1 MESNGSWFGFDPARF
16 FCWIPRL
23 VFMSLCFQMKSFLIF
38 ISFIFA
44 GFATA
49 QDLSTLSE
57 LMETAWPKNRTIN
70 VVFHGHSV
78 PAGFHKTPEVKTFE
92 SYPHL
97 VHLKL
102 KEQYPKAVINVI
114 TTAIGGET
122 SISGAARFERDVLS
136 LKPDI
141 IFIDY
146 ALNDRRPPADKVE
159 AAWLEMI
166 AAAKKAN
173 VPVVLLTP
181 TGDSSAKLEDPDDA
195 LNQRAVLIRKIAGEQ
210 KVLLGDVFA
219 AWVSEV
225 KKGTPQTDLL
235 SQVNHPN
242 LRGHMLAAET
252 IFKVIQDAGLKK

>member
-1 MESNGSWFGFDPARF
+1 
-16 FCWIPRL
+16 
-23 VFMSLCFQMKSFLIF
+23 MKSYLIILSFL
-38 ISFIFA
+38 FA
-44 GFATA
+44 GFVKA
-49 QDLSTLSE
+49 QDLSPLAE
-57 LMETAWPKNRTIN
+57 LMKTAWPKNRTIN

-97 VHLKL
+97 VHVKL
-102 KEQYPKAVINVI
+102 KEQFPKAVINVI

-122 SISGAARFERDVLS
+122 SIPGAARFERDVMS

-146 ALNDRRPPADKVE
+146 ALNDRRQPADKVE

-181 TGDSSAKLEDPDDA
+181 TGDSSAKLDDPNDR
-195 LNQRAVLIRKIAGEQ
+195 LNERAEMIRRIAREQ
-210 KVLLGDVFA
+210 NVLLGDVFA
-219 AWVSEV
+219 AWVAEV
-225 KKGTPQTDLL
+225 RKGTPQTDLL

-242 LRGHMLAAET
+242 LKGHTLAAET
-252 IFKVIQDAGLKK
+252 IVKALQAAGLE

>member
-1 MESNGSWFGFDPARF
+1 MKTHFILLSLL
-16 FCWIPRL
+16 L
-23 VFMSLCFQMKSFLIF
+23 V
-38 ISFIFA
+38 
-44 GFATA
+44 GFAHA
-49 QDLSTLSE
+49 QDLSPLSE
-57 LMETAWPKNRTIN
+57 LMKTAWPKNRTIN

-78 PAGFHKTPEVKTFE
+78 PAGFHKTPEVRTFE

-114 TTAIGGET
+114 TTAIGGEN
-122 SISGAARFERDVLS
+122 SIPGAARFERDVMS
-136 LKPDI
+136 LKPDL

-146 ALNDRRPPADKVE
+146 ALNDRRQPADKVE

-166 AAAKKAN
+166 AIAKKVN

-181 TGDSSAKLEDPDDA
+181 TGDSSAKLDNPDDP
-195 LNQRAVLIRKIAGEQ
+195 LNQRAEMIRKIAAEQ

-219 AWVSEV
+219 AWVAEI
-225 KKGTPQTDLL
+225 KKGTPQAELL

-242 LRGHMLAAET
+242 LKGHTLAAET
-252 IFKVIQDAGLKK
+252 IFKALEAAELKK

>member
-1 MESNGSWFGFDPARF
+1 MKLHLILF
-16 FCWIPRL
+16 
-23 VFMSLCFQMKSFLIF
+23 SLLIV
-38 ISFIFA
+38 
-44 GFATA
+44 GFANA
-49 QDLSTLSE
+49 QDLAPLSE
-57 LMETAWPKNRTIN
+57 LMKTAWPKNRTIH

-122 SISGAARFERDVLS
+122 SLTGAARFERDVMS

-146 ALNDRRPPADKVE
+146 ALNDRRQPADKVE

-166 AAAKKAN
+166 AIAKKAN

-181 TGDSSAKLEDPDDA
+181 TGDSSAKLDDPNDP
-195 LNQRAVLIRKIAGEQ
+195 LNQRAEMIRKIAGEQ

-219 AWVSEV
+219 AWVAEIG
-225 KKGTPQTDLL
+225 KGTPQAELL

-242 LRGHMLAAET
+242 LKGHTLAAET
-252 IFKVIQDAGLKK
+252 IFKALEAAGLKK

>member
-1 MESNGSWFGFDPARF
+1 
-16 FCWIPRL
+16 
-23 VFMSLCFQMKSFLIF
+23 MKPHF
-38 ISFIFA
+38 IILTLLLA
-44 GFATA
+44 GFVHA
-49 QDLSTLSE
+49 QDLSPLAE
-57 LMETAWPKNRTIN
+57 LMKTAWPKNRTIN

-122 SISGAARFERDVLS
+122 SIPGAARFERDVMS
-136 LKPDI
+136 LKPDL

-146 ALNDRRPPADKVE
+146 ALNDRRQPADKVE

-166 AAAKKAN
+166 AIAKKAN

-195 LNQRAVLIRKIAGEQ
+195 LNQRASLIRKIAAEQ

-219 AWVSEV
+219 AWVAEV

-242 LRGHMLAAET
+242 LKGHTLAAET
-252 IFKVIQDAGLKK
+252 IFKAIQDAGLKK

>member
-1 MESNGSWFGFDPARF
+1 MKCNL
-16 FCWIPRL
+16 III
-23 VFMSLCFQMKSFLIF
+23 SLLLAA
-38 ISFIFA
+38 FA
-44 GFATA
+44 HA
-49 QDLSTLSE
+49 QDLSSLSE
-57 LMETAWPKNRTIN
+57 LMKTAWPKNRTIQ

-102 KEQYPKAVINVI
+102 KEQYPHAVINMI
-114 TTAIGGET
+114 TTAIGGEN
-122 SISGAARFERDVLS
+122 SIPGAARFERDVMS

-141 IFIDY
+141 VFIDY
-146 ALNDRRPPADKVE
+146 ALNDRRQPTDKVE

-166 AAAKKAN
+166 AIAKKAN

-181 TGDSSAKLEDPDDA
+181 TGDSSAKLDDPNDP
-195 LNQRAVLIRKIAGEQ
+195 LNLRAEMIRKIAAEE

-219 AWVSEV
+219 AWVAEIA
-225 KKGTPQTDLL
+225 KGTPQTELL

-242 LRGHMLAAET
+242 LKGHTLAAET
-252 IFKVIQDAGLKK
+252 IFKALETAGLKK

>member
-1 MESNGSWFGFDPARF
+1 MKFHLIILS
-16 FCWIPRL
+16 L
-23 VFMSLCFQMKSFLIF
+23 VIT
-38 ISFIFA
+38 IA
-44 GFATA
+44 AHA
-49 QDLSTLSE
+49 QDLSPLSD
-57 LMETAWPKNRTIN
+57 LMKTAWPKNRTMH

-97 VHLKL
+97 LHVKL
-102 KEQYPKAVINVI
+102 KEQYPHAVINVI
-114 TTAIGGET
+114 TTAIGGEN
-122 SISGAARFERDVLS
+122 SVSGAARFERDVMS
-136 LKPDI
+136 VKPDL

-146 ALNDRRPPADKVE
+146 ALNDRRLPLEKVE

-181 TGDSSAKLEDPDDA
+181 TGDSSAKLENPDDA
-195 LNQRAVLIRKIAGEQ
+195 LNQRAELIRKIAAEQ

-219 AWVSEV
+219 AWVAEV

-242 LRGHMLAAET
+242 LKGHTLAAET
-252 IFKVIQDAGLKK
+252 IFKTIQDAGLKK